1 MPVLTDIVV
10 TVDVLLRMG
19 GFASRPGSSES
30 ARTQSRY
37 PSIAGAPEPLRAAKP
52 EEAGRLGGSRSH
64 RHPDERASSRRH
76 LERPA

>member
-1 MPVLTDIVV
+1 MPVLTDIV

-52 EEAGRLGGSRSH
+52 EEAGRRGSRSH